1 MPRHNRATFTWMLPA
16 AALERLNPVDRRSLE
31 MLVGAETALKS
42 YIGKAI
48 RNVDTRED
56 ALAECM
62 SATWASL
69 GPESTGAS
77 LVSVA
82 LTAVRQYCRK
92 MKQRERHE
100 VGGVEIDSILA
111 EAPSL
116 HFELDRAVVSTA
128 IRSMCADEDRRYRE
142 ALWAYETE
150 TMLKHLTPNQRA
162 ALELHIMDELTDREI
177 AESAGCSVRSVSHL
191 RRTAIRRCR
200 ALIEVAGTPDRPSR

>member
-1 MPRHNRATFTWMLPA
+1 MPRHDWAMFTWMLPA
-16 AALERLNPVDRRSLE
+16 AALERLNPVDRRKVE
-31 MLVGAETALKS
+31 MLVRAETALKS

-48 RNVDTRED
+48 RHVDMRED
-56 ALAECM
+56 ALAECL

-77 LVSVA
+77 VVSVA
-82 LTAVRQYCRK
+82 LTAARQYCRK

-100 VGGVEIDSILA
+100 VGGIEIDSILA
-111 EAPSL
+111 EPPSL
-116 HFELDRAVVSTA
+116 HSELDRAVVSTA
-128 IRSMCADEDRRYRE
+128 VRSQDADEDRLYRE
-142 ALWAYETE
+142 ALWEYETG
-150 TMLKHLTPNQRA
+150 TMLNHLTPDQRA

-191 RRTAIRRCR
+191 RRTAICRCR